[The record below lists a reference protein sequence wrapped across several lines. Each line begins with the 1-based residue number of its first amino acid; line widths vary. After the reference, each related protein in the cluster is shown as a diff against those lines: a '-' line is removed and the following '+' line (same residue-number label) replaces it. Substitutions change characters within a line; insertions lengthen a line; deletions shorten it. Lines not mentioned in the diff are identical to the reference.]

1 MFKDIKKFFS
11 DFFKNSKNKSS
22 FKYMPL
28 IITAILVAILVPTI
42 IAVCH
47 TYFGEE
53 TVFFSGEDISISLY
67 SKDGDKLAQDSIS
80 LTNID
85 DSHLARMLY
94 ELKDEEIADVDGFT
108 LDDSYK
114 YVLHIEVNSVVQIYR
129 CYFFPAAD
137 SSYLV
142 TEDRRVFSVNEAKY
156 EAFLNSTYSE
166 LIYSSAKLPALITS
180 NGEEVIPSGVEWT
193 YARADGEFV
202 PAVLCKLH
210 EDILLYEMKGLIM
223 LSFSREPSSAEITI
237 TDRKDEM
244 IYEGSLDGLHSLT
257 ADSDTILRATLTA
270 SWEKTQDYD
279 SYGSAQY
286 SFDIRCTSSS
296 SFVLSSDTVRPGS
309 LLTIFAYNIE
319 EGSIPSYELIQDEDS
334 ETNIF
339 ANNNFTQNS
348 FMSDKAA
355 LEFLST
361 FQPTF
366 TKIGNTLQA
375 FIPIPDNT
383 PSGTFSFSLSIGIF
397 SVNMTVEI
405 TESEE
410 PDLIVSTKS
419 KKVINNVTSRTSL
432 YELERLLASIVPMC
446 SQTAYFRSSFLSPEE
461 YSYKSSYSF
470 GDLFVAGGETCDFSA
485 LGNAYSSNSKNQ
497 NVLSANIGKVI
508 FTGQTLH
515 LGNFVIVDHGM
526 GLCTWYCNLGSID
539 VAEGDIVAKG
549 QLIGKTGPSSLLDE
563 QGLLILCSVYNTL
576 IDPDEILGKEIK
588 DLSSDPSQ
596 EETK

>member
-202 PAVLCKLH
+202 PSVLYKHQSAVV
-210 EDILLYEMKGLIM
+210 LYEMNGFIM
-223 LSFSREPSSAEITI
+223 LDFDRVPTTAKIKL
-237 TDRKDEM
+237 TDKGSDV
-244 IYEGSLDGLHSLT
+244 IYEGDLDGLPNL
-257 ADSDTILRATLTA
+257 AVDNDTVLHATLYA
-270 SWEKTQDYD
+270 VWEKTQDYD

-286 SFDIRCTSSS
+286 SFNITCTSSAR
-296 SFVLSSDTVRPGS
+296 FVLSSDTVRPGS
-309 LLTIFAYNIE
+309 LLTIFAYDVKDGSKPLYTAIE
-319 EGSIPSYELIQDEDS
+319 DEEAENS
-334 ETNIF
+334 IF
-339 ANNNFTQNS
+339 ANQDVMQNS

-355 LEFLST
+355 LEFLKSFT
-361 FQPTF
+361 PTF
-366 TKIGNTLQA
+366 TKVDDALQA
-375 FIPIPDNT
+375 IIPIPANT
-383 PSGTFSFSLSIGIF
+383 PSGTFSFTLSSGISSIPMSIEIIPSTEAA
-397 SVNMTVEI
+397 SVT
-405 TESEE
+405 T
-410 PDLIVSTKS
+410 TKS
-419 KKVINNVTSRTSL
+419 KKVVQNITSKTAI
-432 YELERLLASIVPMC
+432 YEIERLLVSIPPIC
-446 SQTAYFRSSFLSPEE
+446 QSSAYFRSSFLSPEE

-549 QLIGKTGPSSLLDE
+549 QLIGKTGPSNLLDE